1 MLSNRSAS
9 IGEMYTVT
17 SCTDDASLRAANM
30 QWVALCYEFPI
41 VTLINGSG
49 SYAIIV
55 MTGGY
60 S

>member
-1 MLSNRSAS
+1 
-9 IGEMYTVT
+9 MYTVT